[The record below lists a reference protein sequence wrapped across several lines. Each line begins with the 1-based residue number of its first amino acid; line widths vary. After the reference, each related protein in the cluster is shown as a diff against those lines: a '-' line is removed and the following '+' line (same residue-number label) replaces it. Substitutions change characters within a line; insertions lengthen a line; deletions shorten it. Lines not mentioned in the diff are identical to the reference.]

1 MNFINDEG
9 DEVIVKRLYDHKH
22 VEEDKFH
29 MIKHRIDEIFE
40 LFVPLNNKIKQ
51 IRFDFNPTGV
61 SFFLI
66 YKYLNG
72 LSIANF
78 IPYLYMF
85 IIHNFYGSDKGIKAS
100 FALLDRTLV
109 KGTFVPKFCLYSAFD
124 EKMALLYSFNL
135 FIFILIGLIAII
147 YKFSS
152 FDYDDFMSR

>member
-1 MNFINDEG
+1 MNF
-9 DEVIVKRLYDHKH
+9 LT
-22 VEEDKFH
+22 EEDDVTEH
-29 MIKHRIDEIFE
+29 NNKHNHDKEGKYHIWRHKIDDIFE
-40 LFVPLNNKIKQ
+40 MLVPLSGKIKQ
-51 IRFDFNPTGV
+51 IKFDFNPTGV

-85 IIHNFYGSDKGIKAS
+85 IIHNFHGSDQGMIAS
-100 FALLDRTLV
+100 YNMLDRGLV
-109 KGTFVPKFCLYSAFD
+109 TGSFVPKFMLYSAFD
-124 EKMALLYSFNL
+124 TNMAVLYSSNL

-147 YKFSS
+147 YKFSN